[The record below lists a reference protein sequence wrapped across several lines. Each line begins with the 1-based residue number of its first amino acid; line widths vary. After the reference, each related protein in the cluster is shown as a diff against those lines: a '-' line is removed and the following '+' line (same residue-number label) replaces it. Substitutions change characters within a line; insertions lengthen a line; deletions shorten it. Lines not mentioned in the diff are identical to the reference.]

1 MRMKWLPA
9 GIGLFLVG
17 MSVVSFADERVY
29 EQAEFPHEIC
39 GTWTDIHGGRTLE
52 IAPRAVDGDLL
63 DGMYDVAGG
72 GVQGAVKA
80 VLLHEGQPVTEKI
93 GWNVMSPNYQILVYG
108 NQPYYRL
115 TGRHF
120 ESVDGIYLGM
130 EMREV
135 RRLYGEPD
143 CEDGRFPYQSWS
155 YVKEGVGVHFYGG
168 IVDGI
173 RIKKGSR
180 KTFDRSG
187 LNADSSRD
195 SYAAYYKAEGP
206 MNEFFMAGEDES
218 EYISLYEDRVCLGS
232 GPY

>member
-17 MSVVSFADERVY
+17 MSVVSFADGRVY

-52 IAPRAVDGDLL
+52 IAPRAVDGDIL

-72 GVQGAVKA
+72 GVKGAVKA
-80 VLLHEGQPVTEKI
+80 VLLHEGQPVTEQI
-93 GWNVMSPNYQILVYG
+93 SWNAMSPNYQILVYG

-130 EMREV
+130 EMEEV
-135 RRLYGEPD
+135 RQLYGEPD
-143 CEDGRFPYQSWS
+143 RKDGTFPYLNWS
-155 YVKEGVGVHFYGG
+155 YEKEGIRVYFYGG

-173 RIKKGSR
+173 RINKGSR

-187 LNADSSRD
+187 LNADSPRD
-195 SYAAYYKAEGP
+195 SYTAYYKAGGP

>member
-52 IAPRAVDGDLL
+52 IAPHAVDGDIL

-72 GVQGAVKA
+72 GVKGAVKA
-80 VLLHEGQPVTEKI
+80 VLLHEGQPVTEQI
-93 GWNVMSPNYQILVYG
+93 SWNVMSPNYKILVYG
-108 NQPYYRL
+108 SQVYCRL
-115 TGRHF
+115 TGKHF
-120 ESVDGIYLGM
+120 ES
-130 EMREV
+130 
-135 RRLYGEPD
+135 
-143 CEDGRFPYQSWS
+143 
-155 YVKEGVGVHFYGG
+155 
-168 IVDGI
+168 VDGI

-195 SYAAYYKAEGP
+195 SYAAYYAAGGP
-206 MNEFFMAGEDES
+206 MNEFFTSGEDDS
-218 EYISLYEDRVCLGS
+218 EYISLYEDRVCLSS